1 MDYLLAKIKGR
12 NGGLSMVLSDETV
25 FDCVPD
31 FSNARAY
38 DDGYKLQDG
47 EWFVVDEF
55 STKSYCLDVLKTILM
70 QPHTLICPNIFIERL
85 HTLFLFRKMKR
96 AM

>member
-31 FSNARAY
+31 FSNARATMMII
-38 DDGYKLQDG
+38 
-47 EWFVVDEF
+47 
-55 STKSYCLDVLKTILM
+55 SC
-70 QPHTLICPNIFIERL
+70 
-85 HTLFLFRKMKR
+85 KMGNGL
-96 AM
+96 

>member
-38 DDGYKLQDG
+38 DDDYKLQDG

-55 STKSYCLDVLKTILM
+55 STKSYCLDVLKSNFDATAYSNLSKHLYRQYSVNSYVID
-70 QPHTLICPNIFIERL
+70 
-85 HTLFLFRKMKR
+85 
-96 AM
+96 